1 MFSEFAAL
9 PAAAHISIAT
19 IFGLLVGSF
28 LNVVIYRYPN
38 LLKYQWTVQSKQWL
52 EIESDTTEDPPGIIT
67 PASHCGACKAPVKA
81 WQNIPVIS
89 YLLLRGKCA
98 NCKVQISL
106 RYPLVELLTGIL
118 SGYVVYK
125 FGWSL
130 QSLTGVLLTWVLV
143 SLTFIDFD
151 HQLLPD
157 DIVLPTLWLGL
168 GLSLFPVF
176 ALPVDSIIG
185 AICGY
190 LCLWLVFHLF
200 KIVTG
205 KEGMGHGDFK
215 LLALL
220 GAWFGWQL
228 LPQIVLI
235 STILGSIIGI
245 LLIVTKKAKGDNAIP
260 FGPYIALAGW
270 VAMLWGEKINS
281 IYLNS
286 LGL

>member
-1 MFSEFAAL
+1 MLSEFATL
-9 PAAAHISIAT
+9 PAAFHISVSVVL
-19 IFGLLVGSF
+19 GLLVGSF
-28 LNVVIYRYPN
+28 LNVVIYRYPK
-38 LLKYQWTVQSKQWL
+38 LLKYQWTAQSKQWL
-52 EIESDTTEDPPGIIT
+52 ELEADSAQEPPGIVK
-67 PASHCGACKAPVKA
+67 PPSHCGSCKSPVKA

-89 YLLLRGKCA
+89 YLFLKGKCA
-98 NCKVQISL
+98 NCKTHISL
-106 RYPLVELLTGIL
+106 RYPLVELLTGVL

-130 QSLTGVLLTWVLV
+130 QSLAGLLLTWVLV

-168 GLSLFPVF
+168 GMSLLPVF
-176 ALPVDSIIG
+176 AIPVDAIIG
-185 AICGY
+185 TICGY
-190 LCLWLVFHLF
+190 LCLWLVFQLF

-220 GAWFGWQL
+220 GAWFGWQF
-228 LPQIVLI
+228 LPQVVLI
-235 STILGSIIGI
+235 STVIGSIVGVT
-245 LLIVTKKAKGDNAIP
+245 LIVTKKANSENAIP

-270 VAMLWGEKINS
+270 IAMLWGEKINHM
-281 IYLNS
+281 YLRS